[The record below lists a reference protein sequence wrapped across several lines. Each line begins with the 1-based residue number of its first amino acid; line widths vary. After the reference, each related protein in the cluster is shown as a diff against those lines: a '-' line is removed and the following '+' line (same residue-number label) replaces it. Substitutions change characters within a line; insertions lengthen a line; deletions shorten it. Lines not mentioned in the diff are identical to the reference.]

1 MTQPSRCSD
10 ICQMFTFASRA
21 WHFVVS
27 LISLRMNRVMPVLPL
42 TTGAGGGGRV
52 TVYFTIT

>member
-1 MTQPSRCSD
+1 ML
-10 ICQMFTFASRA
+10 TFASRA
-21 WHFVVS
+21 WDFVAS
-27 LISLRMNRVMPVLPL
+27 LIWSRMNKVMPVLPL